1 MVHVKKY
8 KFKPGWP
15 ASLGTALLL
24 PLFVALGFWQVQRA
38 DEKQASMDARERRA
52 HLPAF
57 DLTPEGVSLE
67 DHRFRPVAV
76 EGTYDASRQL
86 LLDNQ
91 VLDHRPGYFVLTPLR
106 LTGTDVV
113 VLVNRGWIPLGADRR
128 ALPPLSLTQTQV
140 RIHGTLDRFPSIG
153 LALEGADIPSA
164 GWPAVVQVLNAG
176 RIGERLGFQV
186 LPYQVLLAPHEAQGY
201 ARAWHAESLHPEKS
215 RGYALQWFSFA
226 LVLALLY
233 LWHGFKPKQVG

>member
-38 DEKQASMDARERRA
+38 DEKQALMDARERRA

-57 DLTPEGVSLE
+57 DLTAEGVSVE
-67 DHRFRPVAV
+67 GHRFRPVVV

-91 VLDHRPGYFVLTPLR
+91 ILDHRPGYFVLTPLR
-106 LTGTDVV
+106 LTGTDVM
-113 VLVNRGWIPLGADRR
+113 VLVNRGWIPLGAYRR
-128 ALPPLSLTQTQV
+128 TLPQLELTQTQV
-140 RIHGTLDRFPSIG
+140 RIQGTLDRFPSIG
-153 LALEGADIPSA
+153 LMLEGADIPSA
-164 GWPAVVQVLNAG
+164 GWPAVVQVLNAE

-186 LPYQVLLAPHEAQGY
+186 LPYQVLLAPHEGQGY

-233 LWHGFKPKQVG
+233 LWYGFKPKHVG